1 VPGGAV
7 TRAPV
12 PGSLALTTRAR
23 TFVWDS
29 PGTDCS
35 PMAELP
41 SGSMV
46 VVAGSVKS
54 RAFGHEVL
62 VVLPSGGVGW
72 IVVGLLGVPA
82 PGALP

>member
-1 VPGGAV
+1 
-7 TRAPV
+7 
-12 PGSLALTTRAR
+12 
-23 TFVWDS
+23 
-29 PGTDCS
+29 
-35 PMAELP
+35 MAELP